1 MNLTSM
7 QKKIYEVLASTKY
20 KVFDSINKDVAYPF
34 IRIGITNVV
43 NIKNKSNNSYKVQQY
58 IHIFSDYNGQKEI
71 KEISQEV
78 IDILLNANLD
88 FENTQV
94 ITNLNTLQMLED
106 KEFTGAGSQNDVG
119 TFFHAILIL
128 DLQLFEN

>member
-1 MNLTSM
+1 MNLTSL

-71 KEISQEV
+71 KEISQEI
-78 IDILLNANLD
+78 IDILLNANLS
-88 FENTQV
+88 FENTQA
-94 ITNLNTLQMLED
+94 ITNLNTLQILED
-106 KEFTGAGSQNDVG
+106 KENTGAGSQNDVG
-119 TFFHAILIL
+119 TFFHAIIIL